1 MQSTTTPTKQ
11 PKSKTPA
18 PVAEMPVTLNVAL
31 ERLNRE
37 FCVVSRL
44 PGIAVI
50 PTADDPE
57 IHIYSRG
64 EFCQT
69 ICANRKAG
77 GVAVA
82 GSWMGWPGRREVK
95 RLTYAPGRA
104 QFEPKSDALNTWIP
118 SPVKPAKGDCTLWT
132 AYIDHIFQ
140 SDATHKDWFL
150 AWLAYQFQH
159 PGVKLHSA
167 VVFWSQETGTGKSL
181 FGYLMSELFGSHN
194 FAEINEAELHG
205 NFNFWAARKQFVMGE
220 EIKGSN
226 AQKQADFLKS
236 VITRRFVT
244 INTKNTPH
252 YTLPDCIN
260 YFFTSNRENAFFLD
274 DTDRRFFVHKL
285 ADVKLEA
292 DYVEHTLKPWLQ
304 NGGYSAILWEL
315 LHIDLSAP
323 LASTSK
329 PFNPFGPAPAT
340 GARKAMI
347 QANREEWEL
356 WWDDFQTTLP
366 ETPVVLTMDDLWGRY
381 IKRHPRPQATVYQ
394 FRKKLKP
401 RLTELRG
408 GNQIHITGEGRQR
421 LYLLSA
427 PQITSHNAE
436 MLRLNALSN
445 DEISQHLNDC
455 RETC

>member
-1 MQSTTTPTKQ
+1 
-11 PKSKTPA
+11 
-18 PVAEMPVTLNVAL
+18 MPVTLNVAL

-69 ICANRKAG
+69 ICANRRTG
-77 GVAVA
+77 GRAVA
-82 GSWMGWPGRREVK
+82 GEWMQWPLRREVK

-118 SPVKPAKGDCTLWT
+118 SPIKPVKGDIALWT
-132 AYIDHIFQ
+132 AYVDHIFQ

-167 VVFWSQETGTGKSL
+167 VVFWSAETGTGKSL
-181 FGYLMSELFGSHN
+181 FGYLMSELFGAHN

-304 NGGYSAILWEL
+304 NSGYSAILHEL
-315 LHIDLSAP
+315 LHIDLAAP
-323 LASTSK
+323 LASTGK
-329 PFNPFGPAPAT
+329 PFNPFGPAPQT
-340 GARKAMI
+340 SARNAMI
-347 QANREEWEL
+347 RANREDMDC
-356 WWDDFQTTLP
+356 WWDEYTTNLP
-366 ETPVVLTMDDLWGRY
+366 ETPVVLALDDLWALY
-381 IKRHPRPQATVYQ
+381 LKYNRHAKDRQHQ
-394 FRKKLKP
+394 FKLKLGR
-401 RLTELRG
+401 RLLPLYG
-408 GNQIHITGEGRQR
+408 GNQVRTDAGRRRLFLVPRPETEIQR
-421 LYLLSA
+421 SEYA
-427 PQITSHNAE
+427 
-436 MLRLNALSN
+436 RLNSLTNEELSQLYAESR
-445 DEISQHLNDC
+445 DDA
-455 RETC
+455 